1 MLGGEDRLKDRIKS
15 PSGLANQHHDHDIPL
30 AMIVMLIKAALLA
43 AATIHHR
50 TIDLHA
56 HTAPLSP
63 AEKTPNMDPG
73 NIICAGLSCLD
84 LQLVGCTQSGSD
96 EAIERYDEAV
106 HCAGG
111 SASMSGTT
119 LALLL
124 RSTDD
129 QGQYAAEKVHIL
141 TKIGPDFA
149 GNTLLEF
156 YQRAGAS
163 TDLVLTDSA
172 ARTSMA
178 ILPVYKSGKRGCFVN
193 LACNDGFTA
202 DELLMQVDHAS
213 ETIGRNTRAFLF
225 GYPHLMPKIQGGEL
239 MSMLRN
245 VRRRLCPESG
255 CVLVGVDLN
264 GVDGSDPLA
273 AREVLIPALSEIDVL
288 HLNEDEA
295 MVLCSADC
303 KFNGGD
309 VTPNDVRP
317 ELLSQISSFHKLGCA
332 VVLLSLGSKG
342 AFVSVT
348 KDSQRLKQLSSTF
361 SESFPMAMSGWKPGS
376 QVRIP
381 AFQISHGEVNANGA
395 GDALFSGFC
404 LAASSWGR
412 AIEERLSRGL
422 GEEWRVTPQVAGTF
436 ASLVAWQRCDVK
448 TRDGSGMKRA
458 VELMKLIRDGCLPDT
473 LEDIDTPNK

>member
-1 MLGGEDRLKDRIKS
+1 MG
-15 PSGLANQHHDHDIPL
+15 
-30 AMIVMLIKAALLA
+30 VMLVKAALIA
-43 AATIHHR
+43 TVTIHHCA
-50 TIDLHA
+50 TGLHL
-56 HTAPLSP
+56 HTSSSSSAKPM
-63 AEKTPNMDPG
+63 PNIEPW

-84 LQLVGCTQSGSD
+84 LQLVGCTQSGAD

-124 RSTDD
+124 RSSND
-129 QGQYAAEKVHIL
+129 QEQQVADKVHIV

-149 GNTLLEF
+149 GNTLVEF

-163 TDLVLTDSA
+163 TNLVLTDSA

-178 ILPVYKSGKRGCFVN
+178 ILPVYKNGKRGCFVN

-202 DELLMQVDHAS
+202 DELLRQIDHAS
-213 ETIGRNTRAFLF
+213 ESIRRTTRAFLF
-225 GYPHLMPKIQGGEL
+225 GYPHLMPQMQGVEL
-239 MSMLRN
+239 KSMLRT
-245 VRRRLCPESG
+245 VRQRLSSEGG
-255 CVLVGVDLN
+255 CVLVGVDIN
-264 GVDGSDPLA
+264 GVDGSNPSR
-273 AREVLIPALSEIDVL
+273 AREVLIPALGEIDVL

-295 MVLCSADC
+295 VALCSSDYTLESADVI
-303 KFNGGD
+303 G
-309 VTPNDVRP
+309 NDLSP
-317 ELLSQISSFHKLGCA
+317 QLLSQISSFHELGCA

-348 KDSQRLKQLSSTF
+348 KDSQRLQRLSSAL
-361 SESFPMAMSGWKPGS
+361 SETCPVAMSGWKPGS

-404 LAASSWGR
+404 LAASSWGHTIKR
-412 AIEERLSRGL
+412 QLCRDEA
-422 GEEWRVTPQVAGTF
+422 WRVTPQVAGTF
-436 ASLVAWQRCDVK
+436 ASLVAWQRCDVR
-448 TRDGSGMKRA
+448 TRDGDGMRSA
-458 VELMKLIRDGCLPDT
+458 VELMELIYDGNLPDS
-473 LEDIDTPNK
+473 LEDIL

>member
-1 MLGGEDRLKDRIKS
+1 MLVPRVK
-15 PSGLANQHHDHDIPL
+15 
-30 AMIVMLIKAALLA
+30 LIKAALMA
-43 AATIHHR
+43 AATIHQSK
-50 TIDLHA
+50 TNLHA
-56 HTAPLSP
+56 HTSLSSS
-63 AEKTPNMDPG
+63 AIKMPNTDPG

-124 RSTDD
+124 RPSDD
-129 QGQYAAEKVHIL
+129 KEQHVEKVHIL

-163 TDLVLTDSA
+163 TELVLTDSA

-178 ILPVYKSGKRGCFVN
+178 ILPVYKNGKRGCFVN
-193 LACNDGFTA
+193 LACNDGFTSE
-202 DELLMQVDHAS
+202 ELLKQVDHAAAS
-213 ETIGRNTRAFLF
+213 IGRTTRAFLF
-225 GYPHLMPKIQGGEL
+225 GYPHLMPKMQGDTL
-239 MSMLRN
+239 KSMLRSA
-245 VRRRLCPESG
+245 RKRLSSEGG

-264 GVDGSDPLA
+264 GVDGSDPSA
-273 AREVLIPALSEIDVL
+273 AREVLIPALGEIDVL

-295 MVLCSADC
+295 IVLCSSDGTFER
-303 KFNGGD
+303 KD
-309 VTPNDVRP
+309 ITTNDVCP
-317 ELLSQISSFHKLGCA
+317 QLMSQISSFHELGCA

-348 KDSQRLKQLSSTF
+348 TDSQRLQQLSSAL
-361 SESFPMAMSGWKPGS
+361 SDSLSIAMSQWQPGS

-381 AFQISHGEVNANGA
+381 AFHISHGEVNANGA

-404 LAASSWGR
+404 LAASSWGCE
-412 AIEERLSRGL
+412 IERRFCKDEQ
-422 GEEWRVTPQVAGTF
+422 WRVTPQVAGTF
-436 ASLVAWQRCDVK
+436 ASLVAWQRCDAK
-448 TRDGSGMKRA
+448 TRDGDGMRNA
-458 VELMKLIRDGCLPDT
+458 GELMKLICDGNLPDA
-473 LEDIDTPNK
+473 LKEKDS